1 MTYPPPQGGPGQW
14 EPAPGQG
21 GPGQFGPPQQGFPQQ
36 GFPPPG
42 YGPPG
47 YGPPPKKSKAG
58 LVVGL
63 VLGLVVV
70 LGGVVA
76 ILGFVAPG
84 FFLSKDVPI
93 NGQAIADPKAV
104 LDALADKLNRKDRSA
119 TDLMCQSSSK
129 DEQGR
134 VRQLMSGNISG
145 GHDFRVK
152 EGPIDNADSVVA
164 QLLYQSKFPGDHVA
178 SVQLR
183 KGPDGFCVFS
193 VTK

>member
-14 EPAPGQG
+14 GPGQG
-21 GPGQFGPPQQGFPQQ
+21 QGGHGQYGPPPQQGY
-36 GFPPPG
+36 PPPG
-42 YGPPG
+42 YGPPQ
-47 YGPPPKKSKAG
+47 YGPPPKKSKTG

-63 VLGLVVV
+63 VLGIVVV

-93 NGQAIADPKAV
+93 NAPNISDPAV
-104 LDALADKLNRKDRSA
+104 VVGTLADKLNRKDRSA
-119 TDLMCQSSSK
+119 TDLMCQSSSTDARGK
-129 DEQGR
+129 
-134 VRQLMSGNISG
+134 VTQLMSGNVSA
-145 GHDFRVK
+145 GHDFRPK
-152 EGPIDNADSVVA
+152 GGPLDNADTVTA
-164 QLLYQSKFPGDHVA
+164 HLLYKDKFPGDHVA

-193 VTK
+193 VVK